1 MKNKQVIKAQ
11 LFQKYF
17 IRLCKEVTHNSNIQ
31 SDKNYKDI
39 AVKIIVSG
47 VKWMIYLSDKDYKES
62 YPYIDASFKCIINM
76 FLLFTPKEIATIFPP
91 NKVYQGKKY
100 NMKDYF
106 YAQTMIDIY
115 SEYGFKNNPE
125 LLYNFFTDLTNVDLW
140 MFLVVHEKLYYYSKE
155 HQQEIK
161 RRKQIHKIRKK
172 FRECIILHKDSYETL
187 NSAKDE

>member
-76 FLLFTPKEIATIFPP
+76 FLLFILI
-91 NKVYQGKKY
+91 
-100 NMKDYF
+100 
-106 YAQTMIDIY
+106 
-115 SEYGFKNNPE
+115 NN
-125 LLYNFFTDLTNVDLW
+125 
-140 MFLVVHEKLYYYSKE
+140 
-155 HQQEIK
+155 
-161 RRKQIHKIRKK
+161 
-172 FRECIILHKDSYETL
+172 
-187 NSAKDE
+187 